1 MRKPVLH
8 ASEFLEVHQN
18 GAVTFDA
25 RSPLEFEKAHI
36 PGAMNLPLLDNEDRH
51 DIGTVYKR
59 EGRQAA
65 VIRGFERV
73 GPRFHEL
80 VRMGLELAGNKPV
93 LVYCW
98 RGGMRSNILAWLLR
112 TAGLK
117 VQLLEGGYKSYR
129 RLMLEQIENP
139 PRLIVL
145 GGKTGSGKTEM
156 LMRLKQHGQTVIDLE
171 GMASH
176 KGSAFGSLG
185 LPAQPSQ
192 EQFENRVGM
201 ELWSIG
207 EGQTVW
213 LENES
218 RLIGERIVPTPL
230 YDLMRETQVLEVLVD
245 RSERKT
251 RILREYGIFPADD
264 LAFHTKRI
272 GKRMGPQHVKTA
284 LEHLEAGDLSTWV
297 DIVLDYYD
305 KTYQHSRE
313 QRDSSRISEV
323 PFTWKNAEEG
333 VGRLIAESKRLIND

>member
-1 MRKPVLH
+1 MRKQVLS
-8 ASEFLEVHQN
+8 ADEFLEVHSSA
-18 GAVTFDA
+18 AVTFDA

-36 PGAMNLPLLDNEDRH
+36 PGALNLPLMDNEDRH
-51 DIGTVYKR
+51 DIGIVYKR

-73 GPRFHEL
+73 GPRFHDL
-80 VRMGLELAGNKPV
+80 VRKGIELAGDNPV

-117 VQLLEGGYKSYR
+117 VQLLDGGYKSYR
-129 RLMLEQIENP
+129 RLMLEKLNVP
-139 PRLIVL
+139 PRMLVL

-156 LMRLKQHGQTVIDLE
+156 LMRLKDSGQTVLDLE

-192 EQFENRVGM
+192 EQFENRIGM
-201 ELWSIG
+201 ELWSHG
-207 EGQTVW
+207 EQKPVW
-213 LENES
+213 VENES
-218 RLIGERIVPTPL
+218 RLIGERIVPTPF
-230 YDLMRETQVLEVLVD
+230 YEHMREAPVLEVVVD

-251 RILREYGIFPADD
+251 RILREYGIFPSSD

-272 GKRMGPQHVKTA
+272 SKRMGPQHVKAA
-284 LEHLEAGDLSTWV
+284 LEYLEQGDVSGWV
-297 DIVLDYYD
+297 DLVLDYYD

-313 QRDSSRISEV
+313 QRDSTNITEV
-323 PFTWKNAEEG
+323 PFSWENPDSG
-333 VGRLIAESKRLIND
+333 VVQLIAASDRIQFE

>member
-1 MRKPVLH
+1 MRKPVLT
-8 ASEFLEVHQN
+8 ASEFLEVHFN
-18 GAVTFDA
+18 GAVTIDA

-36 PGAMNLPLLDNEDRH
+36 PGAVNLPLLDNDDRH

-80 VRMGLELAGNKPV
+80 ARKGLEIVGNRSV

-117 VQLLEGGYKSYR
+117 VQLLEGGYKSFR
-129 RLMLEQIENP
+129 HLMLDRIENH

-156 LMRLKQHGQTVIDLE
+156 LMRLKESGQTVLDLE

-192 EQFENRVGM
+192 EQFENRIGM

-207 EGQTVW
+207 NGKVVW
-213 LENES
+213 VENES

-230 YDLMRETQVLEVLVD
+230 YDTMRNAQVLEVVVVRD
-245 RSERKT
+245 ERKT
-251 RILREYGIFPADD
+251 RILQEYGIFPPGD
-264 LAFHTKRI
+264 LAFHTNRI
-272 GKRMGPQHVKTA
+272 GKRMGPQHVKIA
-284 LEHLEAGDLSTWV
+284 LDHLESGDVSSWV
-297 DIVLDYYD
+297 DLVLDYYD
-305 KTYQHSRE
+305 KTYQHSRD
-313 QRDSSRISEV
+313 QRDSSRITEV
-323 PFTWKNAEEG
+323 PFTWDNPEEG
-333 VGRLIAESKRLIND
+333 VNRLIMESANFTND

>member
-8 ASEFLEVHQN
+8 ASEFLEVHLN
-18 GAVTFDA
+18 GAMTFDA

-36 PGAMNLPLLDNEDRH
+36 PGAVNLPLLDNEDRH
-51 DIGTVYKR
+51 VIGTVYKR
-59 EGRQAA
+59 DGRQAA

-80 VRMGLELAGNKPV
+80 ARKGLEVAGNKPV

-117 VQLLEGGYKSYR
+117 VQLLDGGYKSYR
-129 RLMLEQIENP
+129 RLMLEKIESP

-156 LMRLKQHGQTVIDLE
+156 LARLKENGQVILDLE

-192 EQFENRVGM
+192 EHFENRIGM
-201 ELWSIG
+201 ELWAIG
-207 EGQTVW
+207 EGRLVW
-213 LENES
+213 VENES

-230 YDLMRETQVLEVLVD
+230 FEAMRGTQVLEVIVD
-245 RSERKT
+245 RSERKQ
-251 RILREYGIFPADD
+251 RILQEYGIFPSND

-272 GKRMGPQHVKTA
+272 GRRMGPQHVKTA
-284 LEHLEAGDLSTWV
+284 LEHLESGDLSSWV
-297 DIVLDYYD
+297 DLVLDYYD

-313 QRDSSRISEV
+313 QRDSSRITEV
-323 PFTWKNAEEG
+323 PFTWQNPVDG
-333 VGRLIAESKRLIND
+333 IRRLIAGSLLFVQD